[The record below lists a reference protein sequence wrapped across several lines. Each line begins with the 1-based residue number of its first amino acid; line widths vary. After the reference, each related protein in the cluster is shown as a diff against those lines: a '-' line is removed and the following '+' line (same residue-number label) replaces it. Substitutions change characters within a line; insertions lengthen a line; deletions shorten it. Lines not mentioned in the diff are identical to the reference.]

1 MNLYESF
8 KEMLKYREVD
18 LKFVDIFRVFISGS
32 SSAGKTFFARQL
44 FQYKYIQPERIYYF
58 HPDIQEHFPVDW
70 DQYLDIPICFQ
81 SGIPTETDL
90 LNIPRYSCI
99 ILDDLYT
106 QACADRTIDYL
117 FRVLSSKRKLHVIIM
132 TQRYFAEGSNGLNIR
147 NSCNYH
153 VLMNNADERTNL
165 RVANMMSTKDS
176 IKKALEINNR
186 KLYPYIFL
194 DKTNQARVSGIQVYT
209 ELFGKYRQVVVNSM
223 IFYLISEPDFKANFE
238 SIDSHTAVV
247 NADSKQA
254 KNNPKSENSIS
265 TKEIESKAP
274 TEACAVSASAGYTFE
289 QRRQL
294 ERKIKQALRR
304 YQIRSQL

>member
-1 MNLYESF
+1 
-8 KEMLKYREVD
+8 
-18 LKFVDIFRVFISGS
+18 
-32 SSAGKTFFARQL
+32 
-44 FQYKYIQPERIYYF
+44 
-58 HPDIQEHFPVDW
+58 
-70 DQYLDIPICFQ
+70 
-81 SGIPTETDL
+81 
-90 LNIPRYSCI
+90 
-99 ILDDLYT
+99 
-106 QACADRTIDYL
+106 
-117 FRVLSSKRKLHVIIM
+117 
-132 TQRYFAEGSNGLNIR
+132 
-147 NSCNYH
+147 
-153 VLMNNADERTNL
+153 
-165 RVANMMSTKDS
+165 MMSNKDS

-223 IFYLISEPDFKANFE
+223 IFYLISEPDFKANFD
-238 SIDSHTAVV
+238 SIDSHTAVL

-254 KNNPKSENSIS
+254 KNNSKSENSIS

-274 TEACAVSASAGYTFE
+274 TETCAVSSSAGYTFE